1 MLICLYRRPANAAYR
16 VWGARIVASATLL
29 LAFFA
34 APSTFAAPTIN
45 GQECTLTTYYSTA
58 KKVTKVG
65 TFAHCAGAQ
74 AISSGKKTAFFTTIT
89 FRLPILG
96 GPNSPPLSC
105 EIIDGE
111 FTCTSNP
118 ANH

>member
-1 MLICLYRRPANAAYR
+1 MLIRLLHRPANAAR
-16 VWGARIVASATLL
+16 HMWVAGIVAASLTAPFAMLP
-29 LAFFA
+29 AFA
-34 APSTFAAPTIN
+34 APIIN

-74 AISSGKKTAFFTTIT
+74 AISSGRKTAFFTTVT
-89 FRLPILG
+89 FRLPIIG
-96 GPNSPPLSC
+96 GPNSPPLNC

-111 FTCTSNP
+111 FTCTNHP